1 MANFPPYNPY
11 QQQSMMTGVQQMIPQ
26 MAPQMPVAPQMMQGG
41 VSPMSRPVSN
51 REEAQ
56 ATAADFSGAPM
67 VFLDRAHRRVYVKQ
81 WNMHT
86 GMADFED
93 YGPVIEQRP
102 AAPEYV
108 NIHTFRSEL
117 DKLRAE
123 INEMKGA
130 KVENE

>member
-41 VSPMSRPVSN
+41 VSPMSRPVSS

-81 WNMHT
+81 WNMQT

-102 AAPEYV
+102 AVPEYV
-108 NIHTFRSEL
+108 NIHTFQSEL

-130 KVENE
+130 KIENE

>member
-11 QQQSMMTGVQQMIPQ
+11 QQQSMMTGGQQMIPQ

-41 VSPMSRPVSN
+41 VSPMSRPVSS

-67 VFLDRAHRRVYVKQ
+67 VFLDRAHRRVYIKQ
-81 WNMHT
+81 WNMQT

-108 NIHTFRSEL
+108 NIHTFQSEL

-130 KVENE
+130 KIENE

>member
-1 MANFPPYNPY
+1 MANYPPYPY
-11 QQQSMMTGVQQMIPQ
+11 GYQPMQIPQ
-26 MAPQMPVAPQMMQGG
+26 MQMPQMPPQMPQNGQMNQGG
-41 VSPMSRPVSN
+41 LSPMSRPVSS

-56 ATAADFSGAPM
+56 ATAADFTGAPM

-81 WNMHT
+81 GNMNT

-93 YGPVIEQRP
+93 YGPVIDQRP

-108 NIHTFRSEL
+108 NVQTFQSEL

-123 INEMKGA
+123 LTALKGGA
-130 KVENE
+130 VHAE

>member
-11 QQQSMMTGVQQMIPQ
+11 QQMMSGAQQMMPQ
-26 MAPQMPVAPQMMQGG
+26 MPQQMMPAPQMIQGG
-41 VSPMSRPVSN
+41 VSPMSRPVSS

-81 WNMHT
+81 WNMQT

-108 NIHTFRSEL
+108 NLHTFQSEL

-123 INEMKGA
+123 INAMKGG
-130 KVENE
+130 KIENE

>member
-11 QQQSMMTGVQQMIPQ
+11 QQMMTGVQQMIPQ
-26 MAPQMPVAPQMMQGG
+26 MTQQMMPAPQMIQGG
-41 VSPMSRPVSN
+41 VSPMSRPVSS

-81 WNMHT
+81 WNMQT

-93 YGPVIEQRP
+93 YEPVIEQRP

-108 NIHTFRSEL
+108 NLHTFQSEL

-123 INEMKGA
+123 INAMKGG
-130 KVENE
+130 KIENE

>member
-1 MANFPPYNPY
+1 MANFPPFNPY
-11 QQQSMMTGVQQMIPQ
+11 QQQGMIQTVPQ
-26 MAPQMPVAPQMMQGG
+26 MMPQMPQQMPVATQMMQGG
-41 VSPMSRPVSN
+41 VSPMSRPVSS

-67 VFLDRAHRRVYVKQ
+67 VFLDRAHRRIYVKQ
-81 WNMHT
+81 WNMQT

-93 YGPVIEQRP
+93 YGPVIDQRP

-108 NIHTFRSEL
+108 NVQTFQSEL

-123 INEMKGA
+123 LTAMKGGA
-130 KVENE
+130 VHAE

>member
-11 QQQSMMTGVQQMIPQ
+11 QQQSMMQSVPQ
-26 MAPQMPVAPQMMQGG
+26 MMPQMTQQMPVAPQMMQGG
-41 VSPMSRPVSN
+41 VSPMSRPVSS

-81 WNMHT
+81 WNMQT

-108 NIHTFRSEL
+108 NVHTFQSEL
-117 DKLRAE
+117 DKLRSE
-123 INEMKGA
+123 IASMKGGVTNA
-130 KVENE
+130 E

>member
-1 MANFPPYNPY
+1 MANFPSYNPY
-11 QQQSMMTGVQQMIPQ
+11 QQQGMMQTVPQ
-26 MAPQMPVAPQMMQGG
+26 MMPQLPQQMPVAPQMMQGG
-41 VSPMSRPVSN
+41 VSPMSRPVSS

-81 WNMHT
+81 WNMQT

-93 YGPVIEQRP
+93 YGPVIDQRP

-108 NIHTFRSEL
+108 NVQTFQSEL

-123 INEMKGA
+123 LAAMKGGA
-130 KVENE
+130 VHAE

>member
-11 QQQSMMTGVQQMIPQ
+11 QQQSMMQSVPQ
-26 MAPQMPVAPQMMQGG
+26 MMPQMTQQMPVAPHMMQGG
-41 VSPMSRPVSN
+41 VSPMSRPVSS

-67 VFLDRAHRRVYVKQ
+67 VFLDIAHRRFYVKQ
-81 WNMHT
+81 WNMQT

-108 NIHTFRSEL
+108 NVHTFQSEL
-117 DKLRAE
+117 DKLREE
-123 INEMKGA
+123 INKIKGA
-130 KVENE
+130 KIENE

>member
-1 MANFPPYNPY
+1 
-11 QQQSMMTGVQQMIPQ
+11 MMQTVPQ
-26 MAPQMPVAPQMMQGG
+26 MMPQMQQMPVAPQMMQGG
-41 VSPMSRPVSN
+41 VSPMSRPVSS

-81 WNMHT
+81 WNMQT

-108 NIHTFRSEL
+108 NVHTFQSEL
-117 DKLRAE
+117 DKLRSE
-123 INEMKGA
+123 IASMKGGVTNA
-130 KVENE
+130 E

>member
-11 QQQSMMTGVQQMIPQ
+11 QQQSMMPAMQQMMPQ
-26 MAPQMPVAPQMMQGG
+26 MTQQMMPAPQMIQGG
-41 VSPMSRPVSN
+41 VSPMSRPVSS

-81 WNMHT
+81 WNMQT

-108 NIHTFRSEL
+108 NIHTFQSEL
-117 DKLRAE
+117 DKLRSEIAGLRGVTANAE
-123 INEMKGA
+123 
-130 KVENE
+130 

>member
-11 QQQSMMTGVQQMIPQ
+11 QQQSMMQSVPQ
-26 MAPQMPVAPQMMQGG
+26 MMPQMTQQMPVAPQMMQGG
-41 VSPMSRPVSN
+41 VSPMSRPVSS

-81 WNMHT
+81 WNMQT

-108 NIHTFRSEL
+108 NVHTFQSEL

-130 KVENE
+130 KIENE